1 MIHHPNYSFDSTL
14 IQVTS
19 DGQVKAYRPS
29 SKEFL
34 PLTFPLDLY
43 VLEERKFFPEYE
55 PLGFLK
61 SFKSPLFLIMVITFV
76 MIMYMPKLLKSL
88 DPEIMK
94 ELQNRHQAGTS
105 STSSRIE
112 ISTKTPSSSTH
123 LSTSKITSS
132 PHDSNSSS

>member
-19 DGQVKAYRPS
+19 DGQVKAYRS
-29 SKEFL
+29 TSKEFL

-43 VLEERKFFPEYE
+43 VLEEAKFFPDYE

-61 SFKSPLFLIMVITFV
+61 SFKSPLFLVMMITLI

-94 ELQNRHQAGTS
+94 ELQNRHQISTS
-105 STSSRIE
+105 STSSRIQ
-112 ISTKTPSSSTH
+112 ISNEMSSSSSSPSVSKPSSS
-123 LSTSKITSS
+123 
-132 PHDSNSSS
+132 PHPSHSSS